1 MLQWVFIFGGFHL
14 QKKKKKGKV
23 ILGQVFSLIPPF
35 PNVEGLLI
43 FSEMIAAASM
53 LGPISS
59 LMFSKPW

>member
-14 QKKKKKGKV
+14 QKKRKV

-35 PNVEGLLI
+35 PNVQGLLI
-43 FSEMIAAASM
+43 FSEVIAAASM